1 MSIRFLG
8 DAVIMSVKYSCF
20 LACAL
25 ALALVTP
32 SLAGAGIDKS
42 SNDRSI
48 VVSAEGL
55 ADPESDL
62 YKRDKGLM
70 IDDLRRDARRMAIE
84 KAVGTFVESS
94 SLVENYQLI
103 EDKVYTHSSG
113 FIKRIIKESSPWLG
127 KDGFMHMLIK
137 AEVSLTGIK
146 EALDSLP
153 QADRIRMIKEHGN
166 PTISVMI
173 LVKDADRRSELPP
186 EQSTVAENVLKEQF
200 KKFGYRVWSEDY
212 SRKLKGDLAAQNR
225 READFSV
232 IGEVK
237 FKPLT
242 VRLKASGLVL
252 KRYALTSWTVK
263 CINNHTGEEIYFNN
277 AIPRKKSWVDED
289 AALQD
294 IGRMV
299 GEEFNRGFFEVH
311 MMQPSAL
318 VELEIEGLPDYDTG
332 LILKKEFIGLR
343 PILNVDFRNFEQG
356 GLSLFEVEFAGSNS
370 NFSQLLN
377 NVVIKPINRKL
388 GWDAFSLVSAHG
400 NVVRLKCMP
409 AAGKADIKEELEAMP
424 PASLVDAPP
433 QRIRELVKNP
443 EIMAKVEQMNP
454 AMGQKDAVKQGA
466 AGILQDF

>member
-1 MSIRFLG
+1 MT
-8 DAVIMSVKYSCF
+8 AKQSCF
-20 LACAL
+20 LGCAFIL
-25 ALALVTP
+25 MLVVP
-32 SLAGAGIDKS
+32 WLAGAETDKS
-42 SNDRSI
+42 SHDRTI

-70 IDDLRRDARRMAIE
+70 IDDLRRDARRMAVE

-103 EDKVYTHSSG
+103 EDKVFTHSRG
-113 FIKRIIKESSPWLG
+113 FIRRIIKESSPWLG
-127 KDGFMHMLIK
+127 KDGFMHLLIK
-137 AEVSLTGIK
+137 AEVSLSGIK

-153 QADRIRMIKEHGN
+153 QAERIRMIKEHGN

-173 LVKDADRRSELPP
+173 LVRDADRRSGQPP
-186 EQSTVAENVLKEQF
+186 EQSAVAENVLKEQF

-212 SRKLKGDLAAQNR
+212 SRRLKGGNAAQNR

-252 KRYALTSWTVK
+252 RRYALTSWTVK

-277 AIPRKKSWVDED
+277 AIPRKKSWADED

-311 MMQPSAL
+311 MMQPSTM

-356 GLSLFEVEFAGSNS
+356 GLSLFEVEFAGSCG

-377 NVVIKPINRKL
+377 NVVIKPVNRKL
-388 GWDAFSLVSAHG
+388 GREAFRLVAAHG
-400 NVVRLKCMP
+400 NVVRLKCIP
-409 AAGKADIKEELEAMP
+409 AKGRQGIKEELEAMP

-443 EIMAKVEQMNP
+443 EIMARVKQMNP
-454 AMGQKDAVKQGA
+454 LLEQTGAVKQGPA
-466 AGILQDF
+466 AILQDF